1 MCENR
6 EAEIASLM
14 ASNREIEKNNELQQE
29 QNKSFSITVILPF
42 NLAKTVKVRE
52 N

>member
-6 EAEIASLM
+6 EQEISSLVNT
-14 ASNREIEKNNELQQE
+14 NREIEKNNELQQE
-29 QNKSFSITVILPF
+29 ENKSLAINVKLFLFSL
-42 NLAKTVKVRE
+42 N

>member
-6 EAEIASLM
+6 EQEISSLVNT
-14 ASNREIEKNNELQQE
+14 NREIEKNNELQQE
-29 QNKSFSITVILPF
+29 ENKSLAINVKIFLFSL
-42 NLAKTVKVRE
+42 N